1 MLMSHTFQNI
11 LHYCEEAPFFLM
23 VKPAGTKRGF
33 AAGILLILILGFL
46 SPTTTAE
53 LSQSTTTLNLACLS
67 DSSCLLDN
75 TEIGVDVM
83 SRQEDSASPLSP
95 KTVKIEF
102 IMNPE
107 QIHLALLPTMID
119 ELVIDFRIREDTAG
133 VSSPDLVVEF
143 WAGPSSNSW
152 TLSGGSPTSPKT
164 GTYQLE
170 DAELDLS
177 RGRLVRPGDGVGLS
191 ISFEI
196 TEPTTWELYLR
207 GESRIIIPIEWSAD
221 IASANVDEPS
231 SASNPVIV
239 DDVETISKGAL
250 LDADQDCFR
259 FQLPDHLRAMTM
271 VIYWTSVPLE
281 IEQPHTPPELIRE
294 GGKTPRNPAVKTTF
308 EAGQQITEIFYE
320 DPPDG
325 SYLACW
331 SGENNHFQEYA
342 WFGRLSHEG
351 LGSASPTQFSGD
363 ANWLAGEAWVG
374 EVEQTSEGIGS
385 HGLTLTIGL
394 IGTIAGLLG
403 YTIPSNNPWSKRY
416 ILPVALLLLIV
427 GGVTSPLVGMTGE
440 APLEGELTL
449 DEMLANRM
457 ATVDDA
463 GQSESNANAAAGFFG
478 LESGEILSLRMHI
491 TGVHPTGDGR
501 WQIHTEEMDNI
512 RLDSHVFGWV
522 SDHPMGATDEVR
534 FILQAGRSL
543 TLDLLM
549 LEALLVVDEKPAG
562 ELVHIEWRMTSTL
575 PAGSATEP
583 IWSTRPDSISS
594 SDWSTLQDELYP
606 QLLTISYCDCG
617 IDGMEVSWRSSEIFD
632 ANSIPQVEGISVAT
646 GLVSNENMWLACGIG
661 LLLFA
666 GAIEYY
672 RGKAAENLAKKYL

>member
-1 MLMSHTFQNI
+1 MM
-11 LHYCEEAPFFLM
+11 
-23 VKPAGTKRGF
+23 KPAYAKSGF
-33 AAGILLILILGFL
+33 ATGIILVLILGFL

-75 TEIGVDVM
+75 SEIGVDVM
-83 SRQEDSASPLSP
+83 SRQEESASPLSP

-102 IMNPE
+102 IMSPE
-107 QIHLALLPTMID
+107 QNQLALLPTMID

-133 VSSPDLVVEF
+133 VSAPDLVVEF

-152 TLSGGSPTSPKT
+152 TLSGGSPTSPKV

-177 RGRLVRPGDGVGLS
+177 RGRLVRPNDGVGLS

-196 TEPTTWELYLR
+196 TEPVTWELYLR
-207 GESRIIIPIEWSAD
+207 GESRIIIPIEWSVD
-221 IASANVDEPS
+221 ITSANVDEPS

-239 DDVETISKGAL
+239 EDVETLSKGAL
-250 LDADQDCFR
+250 LDADQDCFS
-259 FQLPDHLRAMTM
+259 FQLPDHLRALTM
-271 VIYWTSVPLE
+271 VIHWTSVPLE
-281 IEQPHTPPELIRE
+281 IEQPHIPPELIRE

-320 DPPDG
+320 EPPEG

-331 SGENNHFQEYA
+331 SGENNHFQEYS

-374 EVEQTSEGIGS
+374 DVEHTSQSIAP
-385 HGLTLTIGL
+385 HGLTLSIGL

-416 ILPVALLLLIV
+416 VLPAALFLLII
-427 GGVTSPLVGMTGE
+427 GGVASPLFGMTGE
-440 APLEGELTL
+440 APLAGEMTL
-449 DEMLANRM
+449 DEVLDNRM

-501 WQIHTEEMDNI
+501 WQIHTEEMENI
-512 RLDSHVFGWV
+512 RLDSYVFGWV
-522 SDHPMGATDEVR
+522 SDHPMGATDEVK
-534 FILQAGRSL
+534 FILQAGHAI

-562 ELVHIEWRMTSTL
+562 ELVHIEWRMTSAQ

-594 SDWSTLQDELYP
+594 SEWTTIQEELYP
-606 QLLTISYCDCG
+606 KLLTISYCDCG
-617 IDGMEVSWRSSEIFD
+617 IDGMEISWRSSDNFD
-632 ANSIPQVEGISVAT
+632 SNSIPQVEGITVAA
-646 GLVSNENMWLACGIG
+646 GLVSNENLWITCGIG

-666 GAIEYY
+666 GGIEYY
-672 RGKAAENLAKKYL
+672 RVKAAEKLAKEYL

>member
-1 MLMSHTFQNI
+1 
-11 LHYCEEAPFFLM
+11 
-23 VKPAGTKRGF
+23 
-33 AAGILLILILGFL
+33 
-46 SPTTTAE
+46 
-53 LSQSTTTLNLACLS
+53 
-67 DSSCLLDN
+67 
-75 TEIGVDVM
+75 
-83 SRQEDSASPLSP
+83 
-95 KTVKIEF
+95 
-102 IMNPE
+102 
-107 QIHLALLPTMID
+107 
-119 ELVIDFRIREDTAG
+119 
-133 VSSPDLVVEF
+133 
-143 WAGPSSNSW
+143 
-152 TLSGGSPTSPKT
+152 
-164 GTYQLE
+164 
-170 DAELDLS
+170 
-177 RGRLVRPGDGVGLS
+177 
-191 ISFEI
+191 
-196 TEPTTWELYLR
+196 
-207 GESRIIIPIEWSAD
+207 
-221 IASANVDEPS
+221 
-231 SASNPVIV
+231 
-239 DDVETISKGAL
+239 
-250 LDADQDCFR
+250 
-259 FQLPDHLRAMTM
+259 MTM
-271 VIYWTSVPLE
+271 VIHWTSVPIE

-331 SGENNHFQEYA
+331 SGENNHFQEYS
-342 WFGRLSHEG
+342 WFGRLSYEG

-374 EVEQTSEGIGS
+374 EVEHTSTGIGT
-385 HGLTLTIGL
+385 HGFTLTIGL

-427 GGVTSPLVGMTGE
+427 GGVTSPLVGMIGE
-440 APLEGELTL
+440 TPLDGELTL
-449 DEMLANRM
+449 DEVLANRM

-491 TGVHPTGDGR
+491 TGIHPTGDGR
-501 WQIHTEEMDNI
+501 WQIHTEEMENI

-562 ELVHIEWRMTSTL
+562 ELIHIEWRMTSTQ

-594 SDWSTLQDELYP
+594 SAWSTLQDELYP

-617 IDGMEVSWRSSEIFD
+617 IDGMEVSWRSSDIFD
-632 ANSIPQVEGISVAT
+632 ANSIPQVGGVSVAT
-646 GLVSNENMWLACGIG
+646 GLVSNENLWLTCGIG

>member
-1 MLMSHTFQNI
+1 MM
-11 LHYCEEAPFFLM
+11 
-23 VKPAGTKRGF
+23 KPAYAKRGF
-33 AAGILLILILGFL
+33 ATSILLVLILGFL

-83 SRQEDSASPLSP
+83 SRQEESASPLSP

-102 IMNPE
+102 IMSPE
-107 QIHLALLPTMID
+107 QNQLALLPTMID

-133 VSSPDLVVEF
+133 VSTPDLVVDF

-152 TLSGGSPTSPKT
+152 TLSGGSPTSPKV

-177 RGRLVRPGDGVGLS
+177 RGRLVRPNDGVGLS

-196 TEPTTWELYLR
+196 SEPVTWELYLR
-207 GESRIIIPIEWSAD
+207 GESRIIIPVEWSVD
-221 IASANVDEPS
+221 ISSANVDEPS

-239 DDVETISKGAL
+239 EDVETLSKGAL

-259 FQLPDHLRAMTM
+259 FQLPDHLRALTM
-271 VIYWTSVPLE
+271 VIHWTSVPLE
-281 IEQPHTPPELIRE
+281 IEQPHIPPELIRE

-320 DPPDG
+320 EPPEG

-331 SGENNHFQEYA
+331 SGENNHFQEYS

-374 EVEQTSEGIGS
+374 DVEHTSQTIAP
-385 HGLTLTIGL
+385 HGLTLSIGL

-416 ILPVALLLLIV
+416 VLPAALFLLFI
-427 GGVTSPLVGMTGE
+427 GGVASPLVGMTGE
-440 APLEGELTL
+440 APLAGEMTL
-449 DEMLANRM
+449 DEVLDNRM

-501 WQIHTEEMDNI
+501 WQIHTEEMENI
-512 RLDSHVFGWV
+512 RLDS
-522 SDHPMGATDEVR
+522 
-534 FILQAGRSL
+534 
-543 TLDLLM
+543 
-549 LEALLVVDEKPAG
+549 
-562 ELVHIEWRMTSTL
+562 
-575 PAGSATEP
+575 
-583 IWSTRPDSISS
+583 
-594 SDWSTLQDELYP
+594 
-606 QLLTISYCDCG
+606 
-617 IDGMEVSWRSSEIFD
+617 
-632 ANSIPQVEGISVAT
+632 
-646 GLVSNENMWLACGIG
+646 
-661 LLLFA
+661 
-666 GAIEYY
+666 
-672 RGKAAENLAKKYL
+672 

>member
-1 MLMSHTFQNI
+1 MM
-11 LHYCEEAPFFLM
+11 
-23 VKPAGTKRGF
+23 KPAYAKSGF
-33 AAGILLILILGFL
+33 ATSILLVLILSFL

-75 TEIGVDVM
+75 AEIGVDVM
-83 SRQEDSASPLSP
+83 SRQEESASPLSP

-102 IMNPE
+102 IMSPE
-107 QIHLALLPTMID
+107 QNQLALLPTMID

-133 VSSPDLVVEF
+133 VSAPDLVVDF

-152 TLSGGSPTSPKT
+152 TLSGGSPTSPKV

-177 RGRLVRPGDGVGLS
+177 RGRLVRPNDGVGLS

-196 TEPTTWELYLR
+196 SEPVTWELYLR
-207 GESRIIIPIEWSAD
+207 GESRIIIPVEWSVD
-221 IASANVDEPS
+221 ISSANVDEPS

-239 DDVETISKGAL
+239 EDVETLSKGAL

-259 FQLPDHLRAMTM
+259 FQLPDHLRALTM
-271 VIYWTSVPLE
+271 VIHWTSVPLE
-281 IEQPHTPPELIRE
+281 IEQPHIPPELIRE

-320 DPPDG
+320 EPPEG

-331 SGENNHFQEYA
+331 SGENNHFQEYS

-374 EVEQTSEGIGS
+374 DVEHTSQTIAP
-385 HGLTLTIGL
+385 HGLTLSIGL

-416 ILPVALLLLIV
+416 VLPAALFLLFI
-427 GGVTSPLVGMTGE
+427 GGVASPLVGMTGE
-440 APLEGELTL
+440 APLAGEMTL
-449 DEMLANRM
+449 DEVLDNRM

-501 WQIHTEEMDNI
+501 WQIHTEEMENI
-512 RLDSHVFGWV
+512 RLDSYVFGWV
-522 SDHPMGATDEVR
+522 SDHPMGATDEVK
-534 FILQAGRSL
+534 FILQAGHAL

-562 ELVHIEWRMTSTL
+562 ELVHIEWRMTSAQ

-594 SDWSTLQDELYP
+594 SEWTTIQQELYP
-606 QLLTISYCDCG
+606 KLLTISYCDCG
-617 IDGMEVSWRSSEIFD
+617 IDGMEISWRSSDNFD
-632 ANSIPQVEGISVAT
+632 SNSIPQVEGITVAK
-646 GLVSNENMWLACGIG
+646 GLVSNENLWLTCGIG

-666 GAIEYY
+666 GGIEYY
-672 RGKAAENLAKKYL
+672 RVKAAEKLAKEYL

>member
-1 MLMSHTFQNI
+1 M
-11 LHYCEEAPFFLM
+11 M
-23 VKPAGTKRGF
+23 VKPAYAKRGF
-33 AAGILLILILGFL
+33 AASILLVLILGFL

-177 RGRLVRPGDGVGLS
+177 RGRLVRPGDGVGIS

-239 DDVETISKGAL
+239 DDVETLSKGAL

-320 DPPDG
+320 DPPEG

-427 GGVTSPLVGMTGE
+427 GGVTSPLVSMTGE
-440 APLEGELTL
+440 TPLEGELTL

-562 ELVHIEWRMTSTL
+562 ELVHIEWRMTSTQ

-594 SDWSTLQDELYP
+594 SDWSTLQNELYP

-617 IDGMEVSWRSSEIFD
+617 IDGMEVSWRSSDIFD
-632 ANSIPQVEGISVAT
+632 ANSIPQIEGISVAT

>member
-1 MLMSHTFQNI
+1 
-11 LHYCEEAPFFLM
+11 M